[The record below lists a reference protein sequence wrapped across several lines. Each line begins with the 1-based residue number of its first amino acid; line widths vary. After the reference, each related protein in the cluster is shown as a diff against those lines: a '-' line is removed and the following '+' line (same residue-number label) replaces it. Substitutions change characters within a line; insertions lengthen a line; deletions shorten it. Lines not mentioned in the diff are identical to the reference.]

1 MFAHLDQKI
10 NLWKMMFS
18 QSKNIITFIIVMIIF
33 YILNATMAVSVRFAY
48 MDNIFDFISL
58 YTKGFYQTIGV
69 FGFSL
74 TILVSLLTAFLFTLL
89 LFRATV
95 TKSGMNKKLSF
106 WGYLGLFFGFFVS
119 GCPTC
124 GLGLLAIFGLG
135 ASVLALPFGGKEIS
149 VIAIIVLVW
158 IINAISNKI
167 LFCEVAEVKK
177 GKEKKKN

>member
-1 MFAHLDQKI
+1 MFERLNQKTA
-10 NLWKMMFS
+10 LWKLTFS
-18 QSKNIITFIIVMIIF
+18 QTKNIVTFGIVLIIF
-33 YILNATMAVSVRFAY
+33 YLLNASMAVSLRLKY
-48 MDNIFDFISL
+48 MTDIFDIIAL
-58 YTKGFYQTIGV
+58 YTQGFYQTIGTL
-69 FGFSL
+69 GFIL
-74 TILVSLLTAFLFTLL
+74 TIIVSILTAFLFTLL

-95 TKSGMNKKLSF
+95 TKSGMNKKLNF

-149 VIAIIVLVW
+149 VLAIIILVW

-167 LFCEVAEVKK
+167 LFCEVANVQT
-177 GKEKKKN
+177 GKEKKK

>member
-1 MFAHLDQKI
+1 MFAHLDQKAT
-10 NLWKMMFS
+10 LWKMTFS
-18 QSKNIITFIIVMIIF
+18 QEKNIITFLIVMLLF
-33 YILNATMAVSVRFAY
+33 YILNASMAVFVRISY
-48 MDNIFDFISL
+48 MENIFDIIAL
-58 YTKGFYQTIGV
+58 YTKGFYQTVGAL
-69 FGFSL
+69 GFTL
-74 TILVSLLTAFLFTLL
+74 TIIVSLLTAFLFTLL

-95 TKSGMNKKLSF
+95 TKSGMNKKLSVL
-106 WGYLGLFFGFFVS
+106 GYLGLFFGFFVS

-167 LFCEVAEVKK
+167 LFCEVANVQTS
-177 GKEKKKN
+177 KKKK

>member
-1 MFAHLDQKI
+1 MFGHLDQKAT
-10 NLWKMMFS
+10 LWKMMFS
-18 QSKNIITFIIVMIIF
+18 RGKSILTFGIVLLIF
-33 YILNATMAVSVRFAY
+33 YILNATMAVSVRFQY
-48 MDNIFDFISL
+48 MNNLFDFVAL
-58 YTKGFYQTIGV
+58 YTKGFYQTIGGL
-69 FGFSL
+69 GFSL
-74 TILVSLLTAFLFTLL
+74 TMLVSVLTAFLFTLL

-149 VIAIIVLVW
+149 VIAVIILVW

-167 LFCEVAEVKK
+167 LFCEVANVQT
-177 GKEKKKN
+177 GKNK